1 MSSALLKRRAVVGT
15 LLAERKPELLVVGG
29 LGSSSW
35 DIAATEDNPQD
46 FCMVGGMGLTVSVGL
61 GLAGARPQNRVLVI
75 TGDGDMLMGMG
86 SLATV
91 AQVRPRNLAI
101 VVLDNE
107 MFGETGG
114 QPTHTSGVTD
124 LAAIARGAGIGI
136 TGTIRDE
143 AALQEALAPI
153 HSADEPVFYV
163 AKVSADMPPT
173 VYPPLDGPFA
183 KDRFRTAVLGKDA
196 T

>member
-1 MSSALLKRRAVVGT
+1 MQRREVVSALLAPRQDN
-15 LLAERKPELLVVGG
+15 LLTVGG

-35 DIAATEDNPQD
+35 DIAATADNPQD
-46 FCMVGGMGLTVSVGL
+46 FCLVGGMGLTVSVGL

-91 AQVRPRNLAI
+91 AQIQPRNLAI

-114 QPTHTSGVTD
+114 QPTHTAGVTD
-124 LAAIARGAGIGI
+124 LAAIAKGAGIPT
-136 TGTIRDE
+136 TGTIRDA
-143 AALQEALAPI
+143 AALQDALPHI
-153 HSADEPVFYV
+153 HESDGPAFYV
-163 AKVSADMPPT
+163 AKVSAEMPPT

-183 KDRFRTAVLGKDA
+183 KDRFRTAVLGDGA
-196 T
+196 V

>member
-1 MSSALLKRRAVVGT
+1 MCSSD
-15 LLAERKPELLVVGG
+15 LA
-29 LGSSSW
+29 
-35 DIAATEDNPQD
+35 DNPQD
-46 FCMVGGMGLTVSVGL
+46 FCLVGGMGLTVSVGL

-91 AQVRPRNLAI
+91 AQIQPRNLAI

-114 QPTHTSGVTD
+114 QPTHTAGVTD
-124 LAAIARGAGIGI
+124 LSAIAKGAGIPK

-143 AALQEALAPI
+143 AALQAALPHI
-153 HSADEPVFYV
+153 HEDDGPVFYV
-163 AKVSADMPPT
+163 AKVSAEIGRAH
-173 VYPPLDGPFA
+173 V
-183 KDRFRTAVLGKDA
+183 
-196 T
+196 